1 MGKVKSA
8 FEIAMEKAGSIGVLS
23 EEEKERIRDEEKVT
37 SILKEFYHLRIDSN
51 GLWQQLQGSKA
62 SLLRMAQL
70 NIIKSLGLGNA
81 TEELENRMHGILA
94 IETLKKKPNTA
105 IMEPALRAIRDLQ
118 KDYEGMKERV
128 MEDLKRQIE
137 MHPQLRMQPV
147 RTPDGRTVRQM
158 TLSVDEAVKA
168 RLGEYLSEQEKQYNQ
183 EFSGIIRE
191 LEEQIR

>member
-8 FEIAMEKAGSIGVLS
+8 FEIAMEKAGSIGALS
-23 EEEKERIRDEEKVT
+23 EEEKERMKDEEKVI
-37 SILKEFYHLRIDSN
+37 SILKEFYNRRIDSN

-62 SLLRMAQL
+62 SLLKMAQL

-105 IMEPALRAIRDLQ
+105 IIESALRTIRDLQ

-137 MHPQLRMQPV
+137 THPQLRMQPV

-168 RLGEYLSEQEKQYNQ
+168 RLGEYLSEQEKQYNE
-183 EFSGIIRE
+183 EFSGIIRD
-191 LEEQIR
+191 LEEHVK

>member
-23 EEEKERIRDEEKVT
+23 EEEKERMRDEEKVI
-37 SILKEFYHLRIDSN
+37 SILKEFYNRRIDSN
-51 GLWQQLQGSKA
+51 GLWKQLQGSKA
-62 SLLRMAQL
+62 SLLRMAQM

-105 IMEPALRAIRDLQ
+105 MIESALRAVRDLQ
-118 KDYEGMKERV
+118 RDYEGMKERV

-168 RLGEYLSEQEKQYNQ
+168 RLGEYLTEQEKQYNE

-191 LEEQIR
+191 LEDHIK

>member
-23 EEEKERIRDEEKVT
+23 EEEKERIKDEEKVT
-37 SILKEFYHLRIDSN
+37 SILKEFYNLRIDSN

-81 TEELENRMHGILA
+81 TEELENRMQGILA

-168 RLGEYLSEQEKQYNQ
+168 RLGEYLSEQEKQYN
-183 EFSGIIRE
+183 EELSGIIRE
-191 LEEQIR
+191 LEEQVK

>member
-23 EEEKERIRDEEKVT
+23 EEEKERIKDEEKVT
-37 SILKEFYHLRIDSN
+37 SILKEFYNLRIDSN

-81 TEELENRMHGILA
+81 TEELENRMQGILA

-168 RLGEYLSEQEKQYNQ
+168 RLGEYLSEQEKQYNE

-191 LEEQIR
+191 LKEQVK

>member
-8 FEIAMEKAGSIGVLS
+8 FEIAMEKAGSIGALS
-23 EEEKERIRDEEKVT
+23 EEEKERMKDEEKVI
-37 SILKEFYHLRIDSN
+37 SILKEFYNRRIDSN

-62 SLLRMAQL
+62 SLLRTAQL

-105 IMEPALRAIRDLQ
+105 VIESALRAIRDLQ

-168 RLGEYLSEQEKQYNQ
+168 RLGEYLSEQEKQYNE
-183 EFSGIIRE
+183 EFSGIIME
-191 LEEQIR
+191 LEEQIK

>member
-8 FEIAMEKAGSIGVLS
+8 FEIAMEKAGSIGALS
-23 EEEKERIRDEEKVT
+23 GEEKERMKDEEEVT
-37 SILKEFYHLRIDSN
+37 SILREFYNRRIDSN
-51 GLWQQLQGSKA
+51 GLWQQLQGSKTT
-62 SLLRMAQL
+62 LLRMVQM

-105 IMEPALRAIRDLQ
+105 IIESALRAVRDLQ
-118 KDYEGMKERV
+118 KDYEGMKQRV

-147 RTPDGRTVRQM
+147 RTPDGRTVRQI
-158 TLSVDEAVKA
+158 TLSVDDAVKA
-168 RLGEYLSEQEKQYNQ
+168 KLGEYLSEQEKQYNE
-183 EFSGIIRE
+183 EFAGIIRE
-191 LEEQIR
+191 LEEHIK

>member
-23 EEEKERIRDEEKVT
+23 EEEKERIKDEEKVT
-37 SILKEFYHLRIDSN
+37 SILKEFYNLRIDSD

-81 TEELENRMHGILA
+81 TEELENRMQGILA

-168 RLGEYLSEQEKQYNQ
+168 RLGEYLSEQEKQYNE

-191 LEEQIR
+191 LKEQVK

>member
-118 KDYEGMKERV
+118 KDYEGMKGRV

>member
-8 FEIAMEKAGSIGVLS
+8 FEIAMEKAGSIGTLS
-23 EEEKERIRDEEKVT
+23 EEEKERMRDEEKVI
-37 SILKEFYHLRIDSN
+37 SILKEFYNRRIDSN

-62 SLLRMAQL
+62 SLLRMAQM
-70 NIIKSLGLGNA
+70 NIIRSIGLGNA

-105 IMEPALRAIRDLQ
+105 MIESALRAIRDLQ

-128 MEDLKRQIE
+128 MEDLKTQIE

-147 RTPDGRTVRQM
+147 RTPDGKTVRQM
-158 TLSVDEAVKA
+158 TLSVDDAVKA
-168 RLGEYLSEQEKQYNQ
+168 RLGEYLSEQEKQYNE

-191 LEEQIR
+191 LEEHIK

>member
-8 FEIAMEKAGSIGVLS
+8 FEIAMEKAGRIGVLS
-23 EEEKERIRDEEKVT
+23 DEEKQRIKDEEKVT
-37 SILKEFYHLRIDSN
+37 SILKEFYQRRIDSN
-51 GLWQQLQGSKA
+51 GLWQQLQGNKP

-70 NIIKSLGLGNA
+70 NIINSLGLGNA
-81 TEELENRMHGILA
+81 TEELEDRMHCILA
-94 IETLKKKPNTA
+94 IETLKQKPNTA
-105 IMEPALRAIRDLQ
+105 IIEPALRAIRDLQ

-147 RTPDGRTVRQM
+147 RTPDGRTVRQI

-191 LEEQIR
+191 LEYHVK

>member
-8 FEIAMEKAGSIGVLS
+8 FEIAMEKAGRIGVLS
-23 EEEKERIRDEEKVT
+23 EEEKQRIKDEEKVI
-37 SILKEFYHLRIDSN
+37 SILKEFYQRRIDSN

-62 SLLRMAQL
+62 SLLGMAQL
-70 NIIKSLGLGNA
+70 NIINSLGLGNA

-105 IMEPALRAIRDLQ
+105 VIESALRVIGDLQ
-118 KDYEGMKERV
+118 KDYEGMKEHV
-128 MEDLKRQIE
+128 IEDLKRQIE

-147 RTPDGRTVRQM
+147 RAPDGRTVRQI

-168 RLGEYLSEQEKQYNQ
+168 RLGEYLSEQEKQYSQ
-183 EFSGIIRE
+183 EFSEIIRE
-191 LEEQIR
+191 LEDHVK

>member
-8 FEIAMEKAGSIGVLS
+8 FEIAMEKAGGIGALS
-23 EEEKERIRDEEKVT
+23 EEEKERMKDEEKVI
-37 SILKEFYHLRIDSN
+37 SILKEFYNRRIDSN

-105 IMEPALRAIRDLQ
+105 IIESALRAVRDLQ

-168 RLGEYLSEQEKQYNQ
+168 RLGEYLSEQEKQYNE
-183 EFSGIIRE
+183 EFSGIIRD
-191 LEEQIR
+191 LEEHVK